1 MHDELI
7 RKIAELMREQANAY
21 GRLTSAMTQLVVAL
35 VGGQPENIE
44 ALARTGESELL
55 KMRSR
60 LLQITAALT
69 GFADARARETE
80 KSLLGADARD
90 EFETAAKSLLD
101 AARKFEKVSGR
112 AANLALGG
120 SSFATTLIQ
129 TCGIAPSTYRAP
141 VLRYAEA
148 MTR

>member
-7 RKIAELMREQANAY
+7 RKVADLMSEQAAAY
-21 GRLTSAMTQLVVAL
+21 GRLEAATTLLSVAL
-35 VGGQPENIE
+35 VGGKPDNIE

-69 GFADARARETE
+69 NFADSRARETE
-80 KSLLGADARD
+80 KSPLDSAAR
-90 EFETAAKSLLD
+90 EAFEKAAKSLLE
-101 AARKFEKVSGR
+101 AAKKFERISHR
-112 AANLALGG
+112 TANLALGG

-129 TCGIAPSTYRAP
+129 TCGIRPSTYRAP
-141 VLRYAEA
+141 FLRYAEA
-148 MTR
+148 SR